1 MTAVALESPIWLIY
15 RYSSSE
21 TRADKVVDAMIGAIV
36 CMRRGPYHQRGNAP
50 RSAKI
55 DDEATRMSG
64 LGIKPD
70 EGFDHAVFLGFHHM
84 ERFFEVIK
92 GKGMGRQ
99 WRRVDATRLQKPQ

>member
-1 MTAVALESPIWLIY
+1 MTAVDLESPMRLIY
-15 RYSSSE
+15 KYSSSE
-21 TRADKVVDAMIGAIV
+21 TRADRVVDAMIKAIV
-36 CMRRGPYHQRGNAP
+36 CMRRGPYHQRGNALG
-50 RSAKI
+50 STKI
-55 DDEATRMSG
+55 DDEATCLPG

>member
-1 MTAVALESPIWLIY
+1 MPREISG
-15 RYSSSE
+15 SSE
-21 TRADKVVDAMIGAIV
+21 FASLIVGFIVTVAIV

-50 RSAKI
+50 GSTKI
-55 DDEATRMSG
+55 DDEATRLPG

-84 ERFFEVIK
+84 ERFFEIIK
-92 GKGMGRQ
+92 GKGVGRQ